1 MLAEAQAGAIGR
13 GGIGVVSA
21 TAGMARSTVQRAL
34 NALSRAAFCT
44 AALDLEVDGNLADAL
59 GEMGHKVSPD
69 TVGRLLQAIG
79 FSLQATA
86 KQRET

>member
-1 MLAEAQAGAIGR
+1 MTLDDLVEPSGPR
-13 GGIGVVSA
+13 
-21 TAGMARSTVQRAL
+21 RSDVP
-34 NALSRAAFCT
+34 